1 MGQYWAY
8 ANKTKK
14 LTFLQNS
21 GLKMME
27 HSYTGNINAGILY
40 FLLANKKLQQ
50 DLKGIKLS
58 YEYDDGSLGKKVS
71 KSKIEAGSWLGDKI
85 CHVGDYSDD
94 MTEIARG
101 ELVKTYSL
109 PVISF
114 DFKKGTKNIT
124 EDEFCSIMDDLI
136 SKNAYVYCA
145 DKKEY
150 FNLTKLL
157 FVNAVIETKDEKNSY
172 YIPGHWFMAVDSLTL
187 LLSPQEDVGQGGGD
201 YYDRYPNHGQTGR
214 WFNQSIELTNEEP
227 SPDLA
232 TDITEQ
238 IYFTESY
245 LEDPTEQKDIDK
257 KNDFIKNQKILF
269 NIYDTIKDKVIDSE
283 SFKKEVIFTK
293 TYFSPQIDGLKSYL
307 MKLKTNN
314 VKSVDINQLFKRDL
328 GLTPT
333 SSR

>member
-8 ANKTKK
+8 ANKTKG

-27 HSYTGNINAGILY
+27 HSYTGNNNASVLY

-58 YEYDDGSLGKKVS
+58 YEYDHGSLGKKVS
-71 KSKIEAGSWLGDKI
+71 KIEAGSWMGDKMG
-85 CHVGDYSDD
+85 HVGDYSNDT
-94 MTEIARG
+94 TETAQG
-101 ELVKTYSL
+101 ELIATYGL
-109 PVISF
+109 PVINF
-114 DFKKGTKNIT
+114 DFKKGTKSIT
-124 EDEFCSIMDDLI
+124 EDEFCGIMNDLV

-157 FVNAVIETKDEKNSY
+157 FVNAVIETKDLEKNSY
-172 YIPGHWFMAVDSLTL
+172 YRPGGWFSSVDSLTL
-187 LLSPQEDVGQGGGD
+187 LLSPQEDVGKGGGD
-201 YYDRYPNHGQTGR
+201 YYDSYPNHGQTGR

-245 LEDPTEQKDIDK
+245 LEDPKEQKDIDK

-269 NIYDTIKDKVIDSE
+269 NIYDIIKNKVIDSE

-293 TYFSPQIDGLKSYL
+293 SYFSPQIDGLKSYL